1 VSPSPYV
8 LSLFITL
15 VTFPFFVPILGSA
28 RGIYLSFIVGII
40 FKNCY
45 VKIARLQFDSSN
57 MIKIMITIVP
67 TLFFALFLLLC
78 SSSSFDNMILSVS
91 AERIDG
97 TPQNDNLTGTPDN
110 DRITGYGG
118 NDTLVGLAGS
128 DEIDGSRGEILL
140 VGQKMTIIL

>member
-1 VSPSPYV
+1 
-8 LSLFITL
+8 
-15 VTFPFFVPILGSA
+15 
-28 RGIYLSFIVGII
+28 
-40 FKNCY
+40 
-45 VKIARLQFDSSN
+45 